1 MFISTFLFYIYLFNL
16 FESKNLSNNSKE
28 IITSFN
34 YETKLEEQFQLR
46 NLDSDNSNQKNLII
60 GLIKGYTWQIIK
72 PFFISLISAKIQNYE
87 LVVFVDKLSE
97 ETLDKI
103 KLCGA
108 IIKDIPEKNLGFQD
122 LVKYR
127 WKLISDFLKENKDKY
142 NLVFATDVKDVI
154 FQKDIFKYYNSTKPF
169 ISFNLEDTTL
179 RNPLNKIWVRNFCK
193 TSEEYFKIADLQVI
207 SEGTIIST
215 IDKFIEFA
223 DTLWQE
229 ISNLSNINDQGAINY
244 LIYYK
249 KLLNDSIIMSD
260 NTGPIMALGVTG
272 TNKILLDSNNNVL
285 NNKGKIAAVVHKYD
299 RKPDIVRKINKKYN
313 DDVLNTHLNIDKTKK
328 ENKNNDEYKEK
339 IEKNKRIKIIRKIIL
354 FSFIIISM
362 LCLTYI
368 KGKKSGL
375 FKKLKKEGKD
385 RSKPKKIKKRYKI
398 KYIDKYNLSSS
409 ENRMF

>member
-1 MFISTFLFYIYLFNL
+1 MFISTFLFYIYLFYL
-16 FESKNLSNNSKE
+16 FESKNASNNSKE

-34 YETKLEEQFQLR
+34 YETKLEEKFQLR

-122 LVKYR
+122 LIKYR
-127 WKLISDFLKENKDKY
+127 WKLFSDFLKENKDKY

-179 RNPLNKIWVRNFCK
+179 RNPLNKNWVRNFCK
-193 TSEEYFKIADLQVI
+193 TNEEYFKIADEKVI

-285 NNKGKIAAVVHKYD
+285 NNKGKIAAIVHKYD

-313 DDVLNTHLNIDKTKK
+313 DDVLNNYLNIDKTKK
-328 ENKNNDEYKEK
+328 ENKDNDEYKEK
-339 IEKNKRIKIIRKIIL
+339 IEKNKRINIIRKIIL

-362 LCLTYI
+362 LCLTYV

-375 FKKLKKEGKD
+375 FKKSKKEGNN
-385 RSKPKKIKKRYKI
+385 RSKPKKIKKRYKN

>member
-1 MFISTFLFYIYLFNL
+1 MFILTFLFYIYLFYL
-16 FESKNLSNNSKE
+16 FESKNASNNSKE

-34 YETKLEEQFQLR
+34 YEIKREEKFQLR
-46 NLDSDNSNQKNLII
+46 NFDSDNSNQKNLII

-122 LVKYR
+122 LIKYR
-127 WKLISDFLKENKDKY
+127 WKLFSDFLKENKDKY

-179 RNPLNKIWVRNFCK
+179 RNPLNKNWVRNFCK
-193 TSEEYFKIADLQVI
+193 TNEEYFKIADEQVI

-249 KLLNDSIIMSD
+249 KLINDSIIISD

-328 ENKNNDEYKEK
+328 ENKNNDIYKEK
-339 IEKNKRIKIIRKIIL
+339 IARNKGIKIIRKIIL

-375 FKKLKKEGKD
+375 FKKSKKERKD
-385 RSKPKKIKKRYKI
+385 RSKTKKIKKRYKN

>member
-28 IITSFN
+28 IIISFN

-122 LVKYR
+122 LIKYR
-127 WKLISDFLKENKDKY
+127 WKLFSDFLKENKDKY

-179 RNPLNKIWVRNFCK
+179 RNPLNKNWVRNFCK
-193 TSEEYFKIADLQVI
+193 TNEEYFKIADEQVI

-249 KLLNDSIIMSD
+249 KLLNDSIIISD

-299 RKPDIVRKINKKYN
+299 RKPDIVRKINKKFN

-328 ENKNNDEYKEK
+328 ENKNNDIYKEK
-339 IEKNKRIKIIRKIIL
+339 IARNKGIKIIRKIIL

-375 FKKLKKEGKD
+375 FKKSKKELKG
-385 RSKPKKIKKRYKI
+385 RNKPKKIKKRDKN

>member
-1 MFISTFLFYIYLFNL
+1 MFISTFLFYIYLFYL
-16 FESKNLSNNSKE
+16 FESKNASNNSKE

-34 YETKLEEQFQLR
+34 YETKLEEKFQLR
-46 NLDSDNSNQKNLII
+46 KLDSDNSNQKNLII

-122 LVKYR
+122 LIKYR
-127 WKLISDFLKENKDKY
+127 WKLFSDFLKENKDKY

-179 RNPLNKIWVRNFCK
+179 RNPLNKNWVKNFCK
-193 TSEEYFKIADLQVI
+193 TNEEYFKIADEQVI

-260 NTGPIMALGVTG
+260 NNGPIMALGVTG

-299 RKPDIVRKINKKYN
+299 RKPDIVRKINKKFN

-339 IEKNKRIKIIRKIIL
+339 IEINKRIKIIRKIIL

-375 FKKLKKEGKD
+375 FKKSKKERKD
-385 RSKPKKIKKRYKI
+385 RSKTKKIKKRYKN

>member
-1 MFISTFLFYIYLFNL
+1 MFISTFLFYIYFFYL
-16 FESKNLSNNSKE
+16 FESKNASNNSKK
-28 IITSFN
+28 IIISFN
-34 YETKLEEQFQLR
+34 YETKLEEKFQLR

-122 LVKYR
+122 LIKYR
-127 WKLISDFLKENKDKY
+127 WKLFSDFLKENKDKY

-179 RNPLNKIWVRNFCK
+179 RNPLNKNWVRNFCK
-193 TSEEYFKIADLQVI
+193 TNQEYFKIADEQVI

-249 KLLNDSIIMSD
+249 KLLNDSIIISD

-313 DDVLNTHLNIDKTKK
+313 DDVLNTYLNIDKTKK

-375 FKKLKKEGKD
+375 FKKSKKERKD
-385 RSKPKKIKKRYKI
+385 RSKTKKIKKRYKN

>member
-28 IITSFN
+28 IIISFN

-127 WKLISDFLKENKDKY
+127 WKLFSDFLKENKDKY

-179 RNPLNKIWVRNFCK
+179 RNPLNKNWVKNFCK
-193 TSEEYFKIADLQVI
+193 TNEEYFKIADEQVI

-249 KLLNDSIIMSD
+249 KLLNDSIIISD

-299 RKPDIVRKINKKYN
+299 RKPDIVRKINKKFN

-375 FKKLKKEGKD
+375 FKKSKKEGNN
-385 RSKPKKIKKRYKI
+385 RSKPKKIKKRYKN

>member
-1 MFISTFLFYIYLFNL
+1 MFISTFLFYIYLFYL
-16 FESKNLSNNSKE
+16 FESKNASNNSKE

-34 YETKLEEQFQLR
+34 YEIKREEKFQLR

-127 WKLISDFLKENKDKY
+127 WKLFSDFLKENKDKY
-142 NLVFATDVKDVI
+142 NLVFATDAKDVI

-179 RNPLNKIWVRNFCK
+179 RNPLNKNWVKNFCK
-193 TSEEYFKIADLQVI
+193 TNEEYFKIADEQVI

-260 NTGPIMALGVTG
+260 NTGPIMAFGVTG

-299 RKPDIVRKINKKYN
+299 RKPDIVRKINKKFN
-313 DDVLNTHLNIDKTKK
+313 DDVLNTHSNIDKTKK

-362 LCLTYI
+362 LCLIYI

-375 FKKLKKEGKD
+375 FKKPKKEGKD
-385 RSKPKKIKKRYKI
+385 ISKPKKIKKRYKN

>member
-1 MFISTFLFYIYLFNL
+1 MFISSFLFYIYIFYL
-16 FESKNLSNNSKE
+16 FESKNASNNSKE

-34 YETKLEEQFQLR
+34 YETKLEEKFQLR

-87 LVVFVDKLSE
+87 LVMFVDKLSE

-108 IIKDIPEKNLGFQD
+108 IIKDIPEKNLSFQD
-122 LVKYR
+122 LIKYR
-127 WKLISDFLKENKDKY
+127 WKLFSDFLKENKDKY

-179 RNPLNKIWVRNFCK
+179 RNPLNKNWVRNFCK
-193 TSEEYFKIADLQVI
+193 TNEEYFKIADEQVI

-249 KLLNDSIIMSD
+249 KLLNDSIIISD

-299 RKPDIVRKINKKYN
+299 RKPDIVRKINKKFN

-328 ENKNNDEYKEK
+328 ENKNNDIYKEK
-339 IEKNKRIKIIRKIIL
+339 IARNKGIKIIRKIIL

-375 FKKLKKEGKD
+375 FKKSKKELKG
-385 RSKPKKIKKRYKI
+385 RNKPKKIKKRDKN

>member
-1 MFISTFLFYIYLFNL
+1 M
-16 FESKNLSNNSKE
+16 
-28 IITSFN
+28 
-34 YETKLEEQFQLR
+34 
-46 NLDSDNSNQKNLII
+46 
-60 GLIKGYTWQIIK
+60 
-72 PFFISLISAKIQNYE
+72 
-87 LVVFVDKLSE
+87 FVDKLSE

-122 LVKYR
+122 LIKYR
-127 WKLISDFLKENKDKY
+127 WKLFSDFLKENKDKY

-169 ISFNLEDTTL
+169 ISFNSEDTTL
-179 RNPLNKIWVRNFCK
+179 RNPLNKNWVRNFCK
-193 TSEEYFKIADLQVI
+193 TNEEYFKIADEQVI

-260 NTGPIMALGVTG
+260 NTGPIMAFGVTG

-299 RKPDIVRKINKKYN
+299 RKPDIVRKINKKFN
-313 DDVLNTHLNIDKTKK
+313 DDVLNTHSNIDKTKK

-339 IEKNKRIKIIRKIIL
+339 IEKNKRIKIIKKLIL
-354 FSFIIISM
+354 FSFIIISI

-375 FKKLKKEGKD
+375 FKKSKKERKD
-385 RSKPKKIKKRYKI
+385 RSKPKKIKKRYKN

>member
-1 MFISTFLFYIYLFNL
+1 M
-16 FESKNLSNNSKE
+16 
-28 IITSFN
+28 
-34 YETKLEEQFQLR
+34 R

-127 WKLISDFLKENKDKY
+127 WKLFSDFLKENKDKY

-179 RNPLNKIWVRNFCK
+179 RNPLNKNWVKNFCK
-193 TSEEYFKIADLQVI
+193 TNEEYFKIADEQVI

-223 DTLWQE
+223 DTLWHE
-229 ISNLSNINDQGAINY
+229 ISKLSNINDQGAINY

-249 KLLNDSIIMSD
+249 KLLNDSIIISD
-260 NTGPIMALGVTG
+260 NTGPIMAFGATG

-313 DDVLNTHLNIDKTKK
+313 DDVLNTYLNIDKTKK

-375 FKKLKKEGKD
+375 FKKSKKERKD
-385 RSKPKKIKKRYKI
+385 RSKTKKIKKRYKN

>member
-1 MFISTFLFYIYLFNL
+1 MFISIFLFYIYLFYL
-16 FESKNLSNNSKE
+16 FESKNASNNSKE

-34 YETKLEEQFQLR
+34 YETKLEEKFQLR
-46 NLDSDNSNQKNLII
+46 KLDSDNSNQKNLII

-122 LVKYR
+122 LIKYR
-127 WKLISDFLKENKDKY
+127 WKLFSDFLKENKDKY

-179 RNPLNKIWVRNFCK
+179 RNPLNKNWVRNFCK
-193 TSEEYFKIADLQVI
+193 TNEEYFKIADEQVI

-249 KLLNDSIIMSD
+249 KLLNDSIIISD

-299 RKPDIVRKINKKYN
+299 RKPDIVRKINKKFN
-313 DDVLNTHLNIDKTKK
+313 DDVLNTHLNIYKTKK

-375 FKKLKKEGKD
+375 FKKSKKERKD
-385 RSKPKKIKKRYKI
+385 RSKTKKIKKRYKN

>member
-28 IITSFN
+28 IIISFN

-72 PFFISLISAKIQNYE
+72 QFFISLISAKIQNYE

-103 KLCGA
+103 KLYGA

-127 WKLISDFLKENKDKY
+127 WKLFSDFLKENKDKY

-154 FQKDIFKYYNSTKPF
+154 FQKDIFKYYNSSKPF

-179 RNPLNKIWVRNFCK
+179 RNPLNKNWVKNFCK
-193 TSEEYFKIADLQVI
+193 TNEEYFKIADEQVI

-260 NTGPIMALGVTG
+260 NTGPIMAFGVTG

-313 DDVLNTHLNIDKTKK
+313 DDVLNTYLNIDKTKK

-375 FKKLKKEGKD
+375 FKKSKKERKD
-385 RSKPKKIKKRYKI
+385 RSKTKKIKKRYKN

>member
-1 MFISTFLFYIYLFNL
+1 MFISTFLFYIYLFYL
-16 FESKNLSNNSKE
+16 FESKNASNNSKE

-34 YETKLEEQFQLR
+34 YEIKREEKFQLR

-122 LVKYR
+122 LIKYR
-127 WKLISDFLKENKDKY
+127 WKLFSDFLKENKDKY

-179 RNPLNKIWVRNFCK
+179 RNPLNKNWVRNFCK
-193 TSEEYFKIADLQVI
+193 TNEEYFKIADEQVI

-249 KLLNDSIIMSD
+249 KLLNDSIIISD

-299 RKPDIVRKINKKYN
+299 RKPDIVRKINKKFN
-313 DDVLNTHLNIDKTKK
+313 DDVLNTYLNIDKTKK

-375 FKKLKKEGKD
+375 FKKSKKELKG
-385 RSKPKKIKKRYKI
+385 RNKPKKIKKRDKN

>member
-1 MFISTFLFYIYLFNL
+1 MFISTFLFYIYLFYL
-16 FESKNLSNNSKE
+16 FESKNASNNSKE

-34 YETKLEEQFQLR
+34 YETKLEEKFQLR

-72 PFFISLISAKIQNYE
+72 SFFISLLSAKIQNYE

-127 WKLISDFLKENKDKY
+127 WKLFSDFLKENKDKY

-179 RNPLNKIWVRNFCK
+179 RNPLNKKWVRNFCK
-193 TSEEYFKIADLQVI
+193 TNEEYFKIADEQVI

-229 ISNLSNINDQGAINY
+229 ISNLSNKNDQGAINY

-313 DDVLNTHLNIDKTKK
+313 DDVLNTYLNIDKTEK

-375 FKKLKKEGKD
+375 FKKSKKERKD
-385 RSKPKKIKKRYKI
+385 RSKTKKIKKRYKN

>member
-1 MFISTFLFYIYLFNL
+1 MFISTFLFYIYLFYL
-16 FESKNLSNNSKE
+16 FESKNASNNSKE

-34 YETKLEEQFQLR
+34 YETKLEEKFQLR
-46 NLDSDNSNQKNLII
+46 KLDSDNSNQKNLII

-122 LVKYR
+122 LIKYR
-127 WKLISDFLKENKDKY
+127 WKLFSDFLKENKDKY

-179 RNPLNKIWVRNFCK
+179 RNPLNKNWVRNFCK
-193 TSEEYFKIADLQVI
+193 TNEEYFKIADEQVI

-249 KLLNDSIIMSD
+249 KLLNDSIIISD

-272 TNKILLDSNNNVL
+272 TNKIMLDPNNNVL

-299 RKPDIVRKINKKYN
+299 RKPDIVRKINKKFN

-328 ENKNNDEYKEK
+328 ENKNNDIYKEK
-339 IEKNKRIKIIRKIIL
+339 IARNKGIKIIRKIIL

-375 FKKLKKEGKD
+375 FKKSKKELKG
-385 RSKPKKIKKRYKI
+385 RNKPKKIKKRDKN

>member
-16 FESKNLSNNSKE
+16 YESKNLSNNSKE
-28 IITSFN
+28 IIISFN
-34 YETKLEEQFQLR
+34 YETKLEEKFQLR

-108 IIKDIPEKNLGFQD
+108 IIKDIPEKNLGFQN

-127 WKLISDFLKENKDKY
+127 WKLFSDFLKENKDKY

-154 FQKDIFKYYNSTKPF
+154 FQKDIFKYYNSSKPF

-179 RNPLNKIWVRNFCK
+179 RNPLNKNWVKNFCK
-193 TSEEYFKIADLQVI
+193 TNEEYFKIADEQVI

-249 KLLNDSIIMSD
+249 KLLNDSIIISD

-299 RKPDIVRKINKKYN
+299 RKPDIVRKINKKFN

-375 FKKLKKEGKD
+375 FKKSKKEGNN
-385 RSKPKKIKKRYKI
+385 RSKPKKIKKRYKN

>member
-1 MFISTFLFYIYLFNL
+1 MFISTFLFYIYLFYL
-16 FESKNLSNNSKE
+16 FESKNASNNSKE

-34 YETKLEEQFQLR
+34 YETKLEEKFQLR
-46 NLDSDNSNQKNLII
+46 KLDSDNSNQKNLII

-122 LVKYR
+122 LIKYR
-127 WKLISDFLKENKDKY
+127 WKLFSDFLKENKDKY

-179 RNPLNKIWVRNFCK
+179 RNPLNKNWVRNFCK
-193 TSEEYFKIADLQVI
+193 TNEEYFKIADEQVI

-260 NTGPIMALGVTG
+260 NTGPIMAFGVTG

-375 FKKLKKEGKD
+375 FKKSKKERKD
-385 RSKPKKIKKRYKI
+385 RSKTKKIKKRYKN

>member
-1 MFISTFLFYIYLFNL
+1 MFISSFLFYIYIFYL
-16 FESKNLSNNSKE
+16 FESKNASNNSKE

-34 YETKLEEQFQLR
+34 YETKLEEKFQLR

-122 LVKYR
+122 LIKYR
-127 WKLISDFLKENKDKY
+127 WKLFSDFLKENKDKY

-179 RNPLNKIWVRNFCK
+179 RNPLNKNWVRNFCK
-193 TSEEYFKIADLQVI
+193 TNEEYFKIADEQVI

-285 NNKGKIAAVVHKYD
+285 NNKGKIAAIVHKYD

-313 DDVLNTHLNIDKTKK
+313 DDVLNNYLNIDKTKK
-328 ENKNNDEYKEK
+328 ENKDNDEYKEK
-339 IEKNKRIKIIRKIIL
+339 IEKNKRINIIRKIIL

-375 FKKLKKEGKD
+375 FKKSKKEGNN
-385 RSKPKKIKKRYKI
+385 RSKPKKIKKRYKN

>member
-1 MFISTFLFYIYLFNL
+1 MFISIFLFYIYLFYL
-16 FESKNLSNNSKE
+16 FESKNASNNSKE
-28 IITSFN
+28 IIISFN
-34 YETKLEEQFQLR
+34 YETKLKEKFQLR

-60 GLIKGYTWQIIK
+60 SLIKGYTWQIIK

-108 IIKDIPEKNLGFQD
+108 IIKDIPEKNLGFRD
-122 LVKYR
+122 LIKYR
-127 WKLISDFLKENKDKY
+127 WKLFPDFLKENKDKY

-154 FQKDIFKYYNSTKPF
+154 FQKEIFKYYNSTKPF

-179 RNPLNKIWVRNFCK
+179 RNPLNKNWVRNFCK
-193 TSEEYFKIADLQVI
+193 TNEEYFKIADEQVI

-229 ISNLSNINDQGAINY
+229 ISNLSNINGQGAINY

-249 KLLNDSIIMSD
+249 KLLNDSIIISD

-299 RKPDIVRKINKKYN
+299 RKPDIVRKINKKFN
-313 DDVLNTHLNIDKTKK
+313 DDVLITHLNIYKTKK

-375 FKKLKKEGKD
+375 FKKSKKERKD
-385 RSKPKKIKKRYKI
+385 RSKTKKIKKRYKN

>member
-28 IITSFN
+28 IIISFN

-122 LVKYR
+122 LIKYR
-127 WKLISDFLKENKDKY
+127 WKLFSDFLKENKDKY

-179 RNPLNKIWVRNFCK
+179 RNPLNKNWVRNFCK
-193 TSEEYFKIADLQVI
+193 TNEEYFKIADEQVI

-249 KLLNDSIIMSD
+249 KLLNDSIIISD

-272 TNKILLDSNNNVL
+272 TNKIMLDPNNNVL

-299 RKPDIVRKINKKYN
+299 RKPDIVRKINKKFN

-375 FKKLKKEGKD
+375 FKKSKKELKG
-385 RSKPKKIKKRYKI
+385 RNKPKKIKKRDKN

>member
-28 IITSFN
+28 IIISFN

-87 LVVFVDKLSE
+87 LVMFVDKLSE

-122 LVKYR
+122 LIKYR
-127 WKLISDFLKENKDKY
+127 WKLFSDFLKENKDKY

-179 RNPLNKIWVRNFCK
+179 RNPLNKNWVRNFCK
-193 TSEEYFKIADLQVI
+193 TNEEYFKIADEQVI

-249 KLLNDSIIMSD
+249 KLLNDSIIISD
-260 NTGPIMALGVTG
+260 NTGPIIALGVTG

-313 DDVLNTHLNIDKTKK
+313 DDVLNTYLNIDKTKK

-375 FKKLKKEGKD
+375 FKKSKKEGKD

>member
-16 FESKNLSNNSKE
+16 FESKNASNNSKE

-34 YETKLEEQFQLR
+34 YEIKREEKFQLR

-127 WKLISDFLKENKDKY
+127 WKLFSDFLKENKDKY

-179 RNPLNKIWVRNFCK
+179 RNPLNKNWVRNFCK
-193 TSEEYFKIADLQVI
+193 TNEEYFKIADEQVI

-339 IEKNKRIKIIRKIIL
+339 IESNKRIKIIRKIIL

-375 FKKLKKEGKD
+375 FKKSKKELKG
-385 RSKPKKIKKRYKI
+385 RNKPKKIKKRDKN

>member
-1 MFISTFLFYIYLFNL
+1 MFISSFLFYIYIFYL
-16 FESKNLSNNSKE
+16 FESKNASNNSKE

-34 YETKLEEQFQLR
+34 YETKLEEKFQLR

-122 LVKYR
+122 LIKYR
-127 WKLISDFLKENKDKY
+127 WKLFSDFLKENKDKY

-179 RNPLNKIWVRNFCK
+179 RNPLNKNWVRNFCK
-193 TSEEYFKIADLQVI
+193 TNEEYFKIADEQVI

-285 NNKGKIAAVVHKYD
+285 NNKGKIAAIVHKYD

-313 DDVLNTHLNIDKTKK
+313 DDVLNNYLNFDKNKK
-328 ENKNNDEYKEK
+328 ENKDNDEYKEK
-339 IEKNKRIKIIRKIIL
+339 IEKNKRINIIKKIIL
-354 FSFIIISM
+354 FNFIIISM

-375 FKKLKKEGKD
+375 FKKSKKEGNN
-385 RSKPKKIKKRYKI
+385 RSKPKKIKKRYKN

>member
-28 IITSFN
+28 IIISFN

-122 LVKYR
+122 LIKYR
-127 WKLISDFLKENKDKY
+127 WKLFSDFLKENKDKY

-179 RNPLNKIWVRNFCK
+179 RNPLNKNWVKNFCK
-193 TSEEYFKIADLQVI
+193 TNEEYFKIADEQVI

-299 RKPDIVRKINKKYN
+299 RKPDIVRKINKKFN

-375 FKKLKKEGKD
+375 FKKSKKEGNN
-385 RSKPKKIKKRYKI
+385 RSKPKKIKKRYKN

>member
-28 IITSFN
+28 IIISFN

-87 LVVFVDKLSE
+87 LVMFVDKLSE

-122 LVKYR
+122 LIKYR
-127 WKLISDFLKENKDKY
+127 WKLFSDFLKENKDKY

-179 RNPLNKIWVRNFCK
+179 RNPLNKNWVRNFCK
-193 TSEEYFKIADLQVI
+193 TNEEYFKIADEQVI

-299 RKPDIVRKINKKYN
+299 RKPDIVRKINKKFN

-328 ENKNNDEYKEK
+328 ENKNNDIYKEK
-339 IEKNKRIKIIRKIIL
+339 IARNKGIKIIRKINL

-375 FKKLKKEGKD
+375 FKKSKKELKG
-385 RSKPKKIKKRYKI
+385 RNKPKKIKKRDKN

>member
-28 IITSFN
+28 IIISFN

-46 NLDSDNSNQKNLII
+46 NLDSDNSNQKILRI

-72 PFFISLISAKIQNYE
+72 PFFISLIAAKIQNYE
-87 LVVFVDKLSE
+87 LVIFVDKLSE

-122 LVKYR
+122 LIKYR
-127 WKLISDFLKENKDKY
+127 WKLFSDFLKENKDKY

-179 RNPLNKIWVRNFCK
+179 RNPLNKNWVKNFCK
-193 TSEEYFKIADLQVI
+193 TNEEYFKIADEQVI

-249 KLLNDSIIMSD
+249 KLLNDSIIISD

-299 RKPDIVRKINKKYN
+299 RKPDIVRKINKKFN

-328 ENKNNDEYKEK
+328 ENKNNDEFKEK

-375 FKKLKKEGKD
+375 FKK
-385 RSKPKKIKKRYKI
+385 
-398 KYIDKYNLSSS
+398 
-409 ENRMF
+409 